1 MSPISLSHC
10 VFKFF
15 SLALTLICSAKFGDR
30 ENGFGGV
37 GRARGKSGVGDRGV
51 VWVGPRVLSQPHY
64 SRLQD
69 HCCCSP
75 CRPTPISLSSNQSI
89 TSLLLLLLLL
99 RCLSRQA
106 PHELWL
112 WSSTC
117 VPMVPSSSLY
127 RRLGM
132 CLAILTPWLTMPELE
147 VSLFKVISHIR
158 MECMGTCKACFV
170 SLCAT

>member
-15 SLALTLICSAKFGDR
+15 SLALTLIYSAKFGDR
-30 ENGFGGV
+30 ENGFVGV

-51 VWVGPRVLSQPHY
+51 ISGGARVQSRPHN

-69 HCCCSP
+69 NCCCSP
-75 CRPTPISLSSNQSI
+75 CRPSPISLSSNQSI
-89 TSLLLLLLLL
+89 TSLLLLLLL

-106 PHELWL
+106 PPELWL
-112 WSSTC
+112 WSLTC
-117 VPMVPSSSLY
+117 VLMVPSLSLY

-132 CLAILTPWLTMPELE
+132 CLAILTLWLTMPELE

-158 MECMGTCKACFV
+158 MDCMGTCKACFV